1 MILEQYVFFSLIFVI
16 TAYFLY
22 TRLRY
27 PFWSH
32 MPVSHT
38 YDIVQ
43 FSKGLIQATPKQNKY
58 TNPVQVKTASF
69 FELSDD
75 QQKAA
80 SHLFNCF
87 YIPSDVIFST
97 LSPEILKTRLSGHLE
112 TPFVSADPSFAVGCA
127 VSYPV
132 NMICGGEQTVA
143 NYLAYLATD
152 RNQNIS
158 RALISTHDFNARAMN
173 GQVKSTLYKKHVGK
187 CAGAKPLVEFKT
199 SVFYI
204 NVDGK
209 DLGKATTTNAHII
222 QIYKS
227 NWNLIQDMS
236 CFSSGTQSCFSSGT
250 QSCFSSGTQSCF
262 SSGTH
267 SSVGD
272 QSLTNMFVFVAMID
286 MGALKARVD
295 ANQLFIYAYQIGAQT
310 VALYFIEDM
319 NTLYENVADY
329 GGKTLS
335 LVASINNIREPEGIQ
350 VFYNGFVE
358 AVQKISKQN
367 RDYKMMVID
376 DVGHNAQIVE
386 QAKKRKPAIFETEG
400 GYYWINYKVDAPII
414 GERCLFLI

>member
-16 TAYFLY
+16 AAYFLY

-43 FSKGLIQATPKQNKY
+43 FSKGSIQATPKQNKY
-58 TNPVQVKTASF
+58 TNPVQVKTTSF

-80 SHLFNCF
+80 SQLFNCF

-132 NMICGGEQTVA
+132 NMICGGVQTVA

-158 RALISTHDFNARAMN
+158 RSLISTHDFNTRITN
-173 GQVKSTLYKKHVGK
+173 KEVNSTLYKKHVGK

-209 DLGKATTTNAHII
+209 DLGTTTTIGSTNALGSTAKAAHII

-227 NWNLIQDMS
+227 NWNLIQDI
-236 CFSSGTQSCFSSGT
+236 F
-250 QSCFSSGTQSCF
+250 
-262 SSGTH
+262 

-272 QSLTNMFVFVAMID
+272 QSLTNMFDFVAMID

-295 ANQLFIYAYQIGAQT
+295 ANQLFIHAYQIGTQT

-358 AVQKISKQN
+358 AVHKISKQN

>member
-1 MILEQYVFFSLIFVI
+1 MILEQYVFFFLIFVV

-32 MPVSHT
+32 MPISHT

-43 FSKGLIQATPKQNKY
+43 FSRGVIQTTPKHNKY
-58 TNPVQVKTASF
+58 TNTIQVKTASF

-75 QQKAA
+75 QQKTA
-80 SHLFNCF
+80 SQLFNCF

-158 RALISTHDFNARAMN
+158 RALISTHDFNARAAN
-173 GQVKSTLYKKHVGK
+173 REVNSTLYKKHVGK

-209 DLGKATTTNAHII
+209 DLGTSTTMGSTDAYVFSEGFNTALATNAHII
-222 QIYKS
+222 QIYKP
-227 NWNLIQDMS
+227 NWNLLQDMS
-236 CFSSGTQSCFSSGT
+236 CFSSGTQSSG
-250 QSCFSSGTQSCF
+250 
-262 SSGTH
+262 
-267 SSVGD
+267 GD
-272 QSLTNMFVFVAMID
+272 QSLTNMFDFVAMIN
-286 MGALKARVD
+286 MGALKARLD

-400 GYYWINYKVDAPII
+400 GYYWINYKVDVPII